1 MKKMLIII
9 LLTIPLH
16 LLAVEQKEIYI
27 QATDAYKAKDFK
39 TSYALFSKLYIT
51 NLSDAN
57 LNFMLGVSAY
67 EIGNYNIALAAFER
81 VEMLDPANLR
91 NKLEK
96 ARTFYMLKMYENA
109 ELSFKEVLSN
119 PLIPQN
125 VRENIEIYLS
135 RMIKE
140 QQKSFTYVT
149 LNINTIY
156 DSNVNYA
163 PIDDTYNIGITR
175 YATAKEKSDGA
186 VETSVGVTNIYDI
199 GEANGFALKNRA
211 FVYIKRHF
219 QRDEYDINYFSYMPS
234 LLYKYTKYTF
244 EMAGGVDAMTLGDK
258 SYLQTLSLMPSFE
271 YEHSQ
276 TLRSLTHF
284 RYQVKE
290 FKQESQKDLNA
301 NHYEI
306 SYGLQ
311 SILTPR
317 SYIQANITGVKEKKK
332 RGTRV
337 DVDYE
342 EYKFDVAYA
351 NQITPTYGAE
361 LYSQIRKREYNDYS
375 GLFNS
380 KRDDLA
386 KSVGVGLSVR
396 MFEDLLLRFNARYDR
411 VDSNQD
417 VFSYEKYTLSAGVV
431 KTF

>member
-1 MKKMLIII
+1 MKKILIII

-16 LLAVEQKEIYI
+16 LLAIEQKEIYI

-39 TSYALFSKLYIT
+39 TSYSLFSKLYIT

-140 QQKSFTYVT
+140 QKKSFTYVT

-156 DSNVNYA
+156 DSNVNNA

-186 VETSVGVTNIYDI
+186 VETSVGITNIYDI
-199 GEANGFALKNRA
+199 GEANGFALKNKA

-258 SYLQTLSLMPSFE
+258 SYLQTLSLMPRFE

-317 SYIQANITGVKEKKK
+317 SYIQANITGVQEKKK